1 MVDRILNFLKNKYF
15 IGAVVAVFLGILFN
29 SVASYM
35 QGKANEE
42 EFKKFQEINNSL
54 SSENSINLED
64 VDFEF
69 DSIGFEII
77 TKSVFAKKALDERNF
92 SEAFMLFEDVFFK
105 IKDSSISKDTK
116 EVLLEQYY
124 ENLIRLSMELDDFNK
139 GDSLIKENK
148 IETVRYHDV
157 AGDFYKHFQENEIAI
172 YHYDQAMLFDIDES
186 QKNLIK
192 LKKPII

>member
-1 MVDRILNFLKNKYF
+1 MVDRFLDFIKNKYF
-15 IGAVVAVFLGILFN
+15 IGAVVAVFLGLLIN
-29 SVASYM
+29 SIASYA

-54 SSENSINLED
+54 SSEKPINLED

-77 TKSVFAKKALDERNF
+77 TKSVFAKKALDEENL
-92 SEAFMLFEDVFFK
+92 SEASMLFEDVFNK
-105 IKDSSISKDTK
+105 VKESSISKDTK

-124 ENLIRLSMELDDFNK
+124 ENLIRLSMELENFNM
-139 GDSLIKENK
+139 GDNLIKANELD
-148 IETVRYHDV
+148 TVRYHDV

-172 YHYDQAMLFDIDES
+172 YHYDQALSFDIDDS

-192 LKKPII
+192 LKKPIN

>member
-15 IGAVVAVFLGILFN
+15 IGAVVAVFLGILIN

-92 SEAFMLFEDVFFK
+92 SEAFVLFEDVFFK

-148 IETVRYHDV
+148 LETVRYHDV

>member
-1 MVDRILNFLKNKYF
+1 MVDRVLDFIKNKYF
-15 IGAVVAVFLGILFN
+15 IGAVVAVFLGLLIN
-29 SVASYM
+29 SIASYA

-54 SSENSINLED
+54 SSEKPINLED

-77 TKSVFAKKALDERNF
+77 TKSVFAKKALDEENL
-92 SEAFMLFEDVFFK
+92 SEASMLFEDVFNK
-105 IKDSSISKDTK
+105 VKESSISKDTK

-124 ENLIRLSMELDDFNK
+124 ENLIRLSMELENFNM
-139 GDSLIKENK
+139 GDNLIKENK
-148 IETVRYHDV
+148 LDTVRYHDV

-172 YHYDQAMLFDIDES
+172 YHYDQAMSFDIDDS

-192 LKKPII
+192 LKKPIN

>member
-15 IGAVVAVFLGILFN
+15 IGAIVAVFLGILIN

-35 QGKANEE
+35 QGKSNEE

-54 SSENSINLED
+54 SSENSINLEE

-92 SEAFMLFEDVFFK
+92 SEAFVLFEDVFFK

-148 IETVRYHDV
+148 LETVRYHDV
-157 AGDFYKHFQENEIAI
+157 AGDFYKHFQENELAI

>member
-1 MVDRILNFLKNKYF
+1 MVDRILDFLKNKYF
-15 IGAVVAVFLGILFN
+15 IGAVVAIFLGILIN
-29 SVASYM
+29 SVVSYM

-64 VDFEF
+64 IDFEF

-148 IETVRYHDV
+148 LETVRYHDV

>member
-1 MVDRILNFLKNKYF
+1 MVDRILDFLKNKYF
-15 IGAVVAVFLGILFN
+15 IGAVVAIFLGILIN
-29 SVASYM
+29 SVVSYM

-54 SSENSINLED
+54 SSENSVNLED
-64 VDFEF
+64 IDFEF

>member
-1 MVDRILNFLKNKYF
+1 MVDRVLDFIKNKYF
-15 IGAVVAVFLGILFN
+15 IGTVVAVFLGLLIN
-29 SVASYM
+29 SLASYA

-42 EFKKFQEINNSL
+42 EFKKFQEMNNSL
-54 SSENSINLED
+54 SSENPINLEE

-77 TKSVFAKKALDERNF
+77 TKSVFAKKALDEENL
-92 SEAFMLFEDVFFK
+92 SEASMLFEDVFNK
-105 IKDSSISKDTK
+105 VKESSISKDTK

-124 ENLIRLSMELDDFNK
+124 ENLIRLSMELENFSM
-139 GDSLIKENK
+139 GDNLIKANK
-148 IETVRYHDV
+148 LNTVRYHDV

-172 YHYDQAMLFDIDES
+172 YHYDQAMSFDIDDS

-192 LKKPII
+192 LKKPIN

>member
-1 MVDRILNFLKNKYF
+1 MVDRILDFLKNKYF
-15 IGAVVAVFLGILFN
+15 IGAVVAIFLGILIN
-29 SVASYM
+29 SVVSYM

-64 VDFEF
+64 IDFEF

-157 AGDFYKHFQENEIAI
+157 AGDFYKYFQENELAI

>member
-1 MVDRILNFLKNKYF
+1 MVDRILDFLKNKYF
-15 IGAVVAVFLGILFN
+15 IGAVVAIFLGILIN

-64 VDFEF
+64 IDFEF

>member
-1 MVDRILNFLKNKYF
+1 MVDRILDFLKNKYF
-15 IGAVVAVFLGILFN
+15 IGAVVAIFLGILIN
-29 SVASYM
+29 SVVSYM

-54 SSENSINLED
+54 SSENSVNLED
-64 VDFEF
+64 IDFEF

-148 IETVRYHDV
+148 LETVRYHDV

>member
-1 MVDRILNFLKNKYF
+1 MVDRILDFLKNKYF
-15 IGAVVAVFLGILFN
+15 IGAVVAIFLGILIN

-64 VDFEF
+64 IDFEF

-148 IETVRYHDV
+148 LETVRYHDV
-157 AGDFYKHFQENEIAI
+157 AGDFYKHFQENELAI

>member
-1 MVDRILNFLKNKYF
+1 MVDRILDFLKNKYF
-15 IGAVVAVFLGILFN
+15 IGAVVAIFLGILIN
-29 SVASYM
+29 SVVSYM

-64 VDFEF
+64 IDFEF

>member
-1 MVDRILNFLKNKYF
+1 MVDRILDFLKNKYF
-15 IGAVVAVFLGILFN
+15 IGAVVAIFLGILIN

-35 QGKANEE
+35 QSKANEE

-64 VDFEF
+64 IDFEF

>member
-1 MVDRILNFLKNKYF
+1 
-15 IGAVVAVFLGILFN
+15 
-29 SVASYM
+29 
-35 QGKANEE
+35 
-42 EFKKFQEINNSL
+42 
-54 SSENSINLED
+54 
-64 VDFEF
+64 
-69 DSIGFEII
+69 
-77 TKSVFAKKALDERNF
+77 
-92 SEAFMLFEDVFFK
+92 MLFEDVFFK